1 MSFLCQERQ
10 QRGPYVTKACTNC
23 QKKHA
28 KCTGGAVCK
37 RCTQRN
43 LECTFI
49 DSGKKR
55 GPKKNDKHSEQV
67 YALNGPENDFDGTL
81 MLYSD
86 PENEIDRT
94 SMLSSGPEIEIDEI
108 SMLPS
113 GPVNDFDGISM
124 LSSGP
129 ANDFDE
135 TSMLSSS
142 SGNEYYGT
150 FMLFSGPE
158 NEFDGI
164 SMLSSVTPNPEQGHT
179 STLLFSSGNLQRQLD
194 NFDDFALYP
203 DFYVSQELS
212 PFS

>member
-10 QRGPYVTKACTNC
+10 QRGPYVTKSCTNC

-67 YALNGPENDFDGTL
+67 YALNGPENDFDGT
-81 MLYSD
+81 
-86 PENEIDRT
+86 
-94 SMLSSGPEIEIDEI
+94 SMLSSSPE
-108 SMLPS
+108 
-113 GPVNDFDGISM
+113 NDFYGISM

-135 TSMLSSS
+135 TSMLSSG
-142 SGNEYYGT
+142 SGNEYDGT
-150 FMLFSGPE
+150 FMLSSGPE

-212 PFS
+212 PFSYQTSDNNNMLPFQN